1 MKLRFS
7 YILCFLL
14 IGFIYL
20 ISPENLSA
28 QETGEARAVYASK
41 FFIGIGG
48 GAVYSH
54 EFNTPVSSVAGMIVK
69 DKNAYSASV
78 ELGYFFTKHL
88 GVMSGLEY
96 SVFSSDLSLKDYSN
110 SFTTTDGD
118 NESYEKRIT
127 GSGIK
132 ETQTITF
139 LKIPVELCMRFLPG
153 RRIGVFI
160 FGGANALFPVKGDY
174 NGSGTFSYVGYY
186 PAYNVTFQNLPAY
199 GFVNNT
205 QVSTKG
211 SLTLKSPSFEG
222 IAGAGLSC
230 YVTGKIQILLSAYY
244 ANTLSTI
251 SGYKAS
257 DTYQLTSDPSSINSL
272 MGGNSEVAAQT
283 IGAKL
288 AIRFYLK

>member
-1 MKLRFS
+1 MKLRFNH
-7 YILCFLL
+7 ILCFLL
-14 IGFIYL
+14 LGFIYFN
-20 ISPENLSA
+20 SHENLYA
-28 QETGEARAVYASK
+28 QESGGVKSVYASN
-41 FFIGIGG
+41 FYIGISG
-48 GAVYSH
+48 GAVYCH
-54 EFNTPVSSVAGMIVK
+54 EFNKPVASFAGLKVG
-69 DKNAYSASV
+69 DKNNYSASV

-88 GVMSGLEY
+88 GLMSGLEY

-110 SFTTTDGD
+110 SLTTTDAD
-118 NESYEKRIT
+118 NETYEKRIT

-132 ETQTITF
+132 ETQTITY
-139 LKIPVELCMRFLPG
+139 LKVPVELCIRFMPG
-153 RRIGVFI
+153 RRIGIFI

-174 NGSGTFSYVGYY
+174 DGSGTFSYVGYY

-199 GFVNNT
+199 GFVNYT
-205 QVSTKG
+205 QVNTKG

-230 YVTGKIQILLSAYY
+230 YITGKIQILLSAYY

-257 DTYQLTSDPSSINSL
+257 DTYQLTSDPSAINSL

-288 AIRFYLK
+288 ALRFYLK